1 MHSFS
6 YKYQVSVNNVNVSL
20 KTGPNTLANLL
31 AVHSNTFRELG
42 LNKLGT
48 LNTIG
53 EQIVVFLVTVIY
65 LISFKTT
72 NRFIFWLSILSVA
85 TSSKVSASDIAVKSR
100 DAIKLNQERHIAN
113 SVISLVVASDY
124 RIDCH
129 QAVF

>member
-100 DAIKLNQERHIAN
+100 DAIKLNQE
-113 SVISLVVASDY
+113 
-124 RIDCH
+124 
-129 QAVF
+129 